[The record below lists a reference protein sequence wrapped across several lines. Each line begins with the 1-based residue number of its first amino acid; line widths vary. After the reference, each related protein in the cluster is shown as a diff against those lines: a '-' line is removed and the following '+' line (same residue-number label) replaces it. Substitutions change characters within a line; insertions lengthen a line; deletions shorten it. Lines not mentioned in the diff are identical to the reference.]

1 MKLTPSGYWDNGIYQ
16 DNGKI
21 LSISKEKLNN
31 AIIKT
36 YDFKITSGFSP
47 EFKIG
52 YVITIDGQSYDV
64 MHNSKIEELLK

>member
-1 MKLTPSGYWDNGIYQ
+1 MKALESFENKSFNVNPVIP
-16 DNGKI
+16 K
-21 LSISKEKLNN
+21 SKEKLDN

-52 YVITIDGQSYDV
+52 YVIAIDGQSYDV
-64 MHNSKIEELLK
+64 MYNSKIEDLLK